1 MPWAY
6 FDASALVKRY
16 VDEAGR
22 RDVLRLLRRY
32 EVVTSAIVPVE
43 LTSAVRRRA
52 AEGSVPAERVPVLLE
67 RIAAERALWALID
80 VSRPVLA
87 AAEALVAGH
96 PLRSLDAIHV
106 ASAQAFGRWID
117 LPALTF
123 VSADA
128 RQTTV
133 AAAIGMTATLVKA

>member
-32 EVVTSAIVPVE
+32 DVVTSAIVPVE
-43 LTSAVRRRA
+43 LTNAVRRRA
-52 AEGSVPAERVPVLLE
+52 ADGSIAAERVPVLLE
-67 RIAAERALWALID
+67 RIAAERELWALVD

-96 PLRSLDAIHV
+96 TLRSLDAIHV

-117 LPALTF
+117 LSALAF
-123 VSADA
+123 ISSDA

-133 AAAIGMTATLVKA
+133 AAAIGMTATLINA